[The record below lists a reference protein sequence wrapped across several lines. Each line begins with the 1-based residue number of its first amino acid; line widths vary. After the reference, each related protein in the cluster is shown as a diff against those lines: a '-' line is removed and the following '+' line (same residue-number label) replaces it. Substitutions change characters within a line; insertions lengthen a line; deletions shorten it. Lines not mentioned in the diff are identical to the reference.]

1 MSLRELVEA
10 TIRGQ
15 PQQFEERCDVP
26 AILSAIDSYG
36 ISDIDGLLA
45 VLNDNEQKVDLRA
58 AIGTA
63 APPALLLFVKNRA
76 AHLASATP
84 QPEASAPAMPTTPAA
99 AGFQTPQATAPPAMA
114 SPPPCSLVVTV
125 KVGVKELVNARLIAV
140 PPPTTFAE
148 LLALAVSG
156 LDSSE
161 RSKLDGVGVRRVRFG
176 GRLRFAGLG
185 SLLAAQYVFSAAS
198 WLYSCVQLELHALI
212 EPRMVV
218 VVVLSREI

>member
-15 PQQFEERCDVP
+15 PQSFVDRCDVH
-26 AILSAIDSYG
+26 AILSAIDGYG

-45 VLNDNEQKVDLRA
+45 VLNDNEQKADLRG

-176 GRLRFAGLG
+176 GRLCVDGLVL
-185 SLLAAQYVFSAAS
+185 LLATQWVFSAAS
-198 WLYSCVQLELHALI
+198 WLYSTA
-212 EPRMVV
+212 VV
-218 VVVLSREI
+218 SASCMP

>member
-1 MSLRELVEA
+1 M
-10 TIRGQ
+10 
-15 PQQFEERCDVP
+15 ERCDVP

-76 AHLASATP
+76 AHSASAPP
-84 QPEASAPAMPTTPAA
+84 QPEALAPAMPTTPAA

-176 GRLRFAGLG
+176 GRLCVDGLVL
-185 SLLAAQYVFSAAS
+185 LLATQWVFSAAS
-198 WLYSCVQLELHALI
+198 WLYSTA
-212 EPRMVV
+212 VV
-218 VVVLSREI
+218 SASCMP